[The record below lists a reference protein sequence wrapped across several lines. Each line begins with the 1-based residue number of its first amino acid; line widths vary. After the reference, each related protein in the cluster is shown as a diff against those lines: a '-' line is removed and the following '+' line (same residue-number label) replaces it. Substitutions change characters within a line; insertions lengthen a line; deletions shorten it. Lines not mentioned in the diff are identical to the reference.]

1 MQPRTGL
8 TVALSLQ
15 HHENNPIKHAP
26 NHRAI
31 SGTATWI
38 HHQKVPLTQP
48 AGFMAPPI
56 KPAPDRGGEEKITAH
71 PLSEPWSFK

>member
-1 MQPRTGL
+1 MQPHTGL
-8 TVALSLQ
+8 TAALSSQ
-15 HHENNPIKHAP
+15 YRENNPIKRAP

-38 HHQKVPLTQP
+38 HHLKVPLTQP

-56 KPAPDRGGEEKITAH
+56 KPAPDQGGEEKITAH
-71 PLSEPWSFK
+71 PLSQRRGFK